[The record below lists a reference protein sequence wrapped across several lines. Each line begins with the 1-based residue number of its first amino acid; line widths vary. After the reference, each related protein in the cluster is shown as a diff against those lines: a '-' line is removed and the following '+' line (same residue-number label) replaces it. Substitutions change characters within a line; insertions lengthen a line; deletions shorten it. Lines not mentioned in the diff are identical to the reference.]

1 MSNINQEKGKKMKTM
16 VKKYLVYPYDGYSS
30 SGSDADYEKPKEI
43 KTNTKEESMLSDL
56 EMSAKSL
63 ERYINFFYENGD
75 KEIADKV
82 YDVVDFIQEQIKQ
95 KRNYKSIY
103 K

>member
-1 MSNINQEKGKKMKTM
+1 MKTM
-16 VKKYLVYPYDGYSS
+16 S
-30 SGSDADYEKPKEI
+30 
-43 KTNTKEESMLSDL
+43 KEESMLSDL
-56 EMSAKSL
+56 EMSARSL

-82 YDVVDFIQEQIKQ
+82 YDVVDFIQEQIEHNP
-95 KRNYKSIY
+95 NYKSIY